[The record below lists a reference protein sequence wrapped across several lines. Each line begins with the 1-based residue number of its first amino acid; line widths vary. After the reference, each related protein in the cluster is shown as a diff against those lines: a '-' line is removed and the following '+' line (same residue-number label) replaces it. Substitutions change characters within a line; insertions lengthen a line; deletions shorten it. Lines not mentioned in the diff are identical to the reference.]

1 MILSNIEIE
10 TELEAGHLVIDPR
23 PLQGQYSG
31 AAVDLTLHRELYSL
45 PEEDD
50 TQGQP
55 IDPSNP
61 RFNVSRTIEI
71 WGTRHPIDNGYE
83 LKPNK
88 LTIGSTRERVE
99 LPLHLAARIEGRSS
113 LARLGILVH
122 ATAPTIHP
130 GFQGQ
135 LTLEIINSGP
145 FDIILKPGLAIV
157 QLIVERVGLPSTK
170 RANRLTNTPQKASAG
185 YFHA

>member
-10 TELEAGHLVIDPR
+10 AELDAGHLVIAPR
-23 PLQGQYSG
+23 PLKKRFSG
-31 AAVDLTLHRELYSL
+31 AAVDLTLHHELYVL
-45 PEEDD
+45 PEEDY

-61 RFNVSRTIEI
+61 GFKVGRFIEDRSKRESI
-71 WGTRHPIDNGYE
+71 VGGYE

-88 LTIGSTRERVE
+88 LTIGSTHERVE

-113 LARLGILVH
+113 LARLGIAVH
-122 ATAPTIHP
+122 ATAPTVHP

-135 LTLEIINSGP
+135 LALEIINSGP
-145 FDIILKPGLAIV
+145 FDIILKPGLAIA
-157 QLIVERVGLPSTK
+157 QLIVERVGLPSTESYDGQFQ
-170 RANRLTNTPQKASAG
+170 NQVD
-185 YFHA
+185 